1 MTACAKKA
9 DIASIGRV
17 AFVMVVNPAF
27 AAKTVPEL
35 IGNAKANPGKINMAT
50 VGPGSPVQIDGRCGS
65 SHGELS
71 RYRASVARSHQ
82 RPGGSHFH
90 VYCLDNRVH
99 QVRRPLAVMS
109 AQQTDLLPDVR
120 SIGEFVSSYD
130 TAGWVGLTAP
140 ANTPPEIVASTSTL
154 MLLWPIRRSKR
165 R

>member
-1 MTACAKKA
+1 MRVRLMSALAPKADIAERDWHDRLCQKA

-90 VYCLDNRVH
+90 VY
-99 QVRRPLAVMS
+99 
-109 AQQTDLLPDVR
+109 
-120 SIGEFVSSYD
+120 I
-130 TAGWVGLTAP
+130 
-140 ANTPPEIVASTSTL
+140 ASTIEY
-154 MLLWPIRRSKR
+154 IRSGKLRPWR
-165 R
+165 